1 MGDLREIAGALES
14 VNGDL
19 IQKLFA
25 IEAGL
30 ATLPQAEIPVKHYFS
45 NGVYAREISVPAG
58 SLIIGKM
65 HRFSQINIVTKGD
78 MSVLTEN
85 GWVRMTAGHTFDSP
99 AGIKRA
105 GYAHEDT
112 VWTTICGT
120 DETDTDK
127 IDEVLTIGTYA
138 EYLELKE
145 QLLIEKET

>member
-1 MGDLREIAGALES
+1 MIPQVFGDARRIVAQMQVVVPCLGRGIGGWPVQE
-14 VNGDL
+14 V
-19 IQKLFA
+19 FRA
-25 IEAGL
+25 IIIEFTPVTR
-30 ATLPQAEIPVKHYFS
+30 AT
-45 NGVYAREISVPAG
+45 
-58 SLIIGKM
+58 
-65 HRFSQINIVTKGD
+65 
-78 MSVLTEN
+78 
-85 GWVRMTAGHTFDSP
+85 
-99 AGIKRA
+99 KRA